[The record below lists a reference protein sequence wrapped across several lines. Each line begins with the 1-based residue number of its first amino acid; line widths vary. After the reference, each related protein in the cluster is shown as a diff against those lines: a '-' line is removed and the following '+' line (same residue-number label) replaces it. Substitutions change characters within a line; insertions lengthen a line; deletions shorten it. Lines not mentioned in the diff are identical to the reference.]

1 MKKILGLLLSVTAVA
16 SFADATTTGLYVG
29 AGAGAGWNDIASP
42 AAAFRLDAGYQ
53 ITPGFAVEVGT
64 TGVTQSGGA
73 YNASQQ
79 MYDLTVKGILPL
91 GDTFDIFA
99 QVGGAYQTTGMVG
112 SVNMNPNNTPAYA
125 GAYQASLA
133 GWQFVSGG
141 GFDINLTKQVAFNIT
156 DLYYYGSNNA
166 LGNSNV
172 VLGGVKF
179 AF

>member
-1 MKKILGLLLSVTAVA
+1 MKKILGVLLGLAAVSA
-16 SFADATTTGLYVG
+16 FADDNNLYVG
-29 AGAGAGWNDIASP
+29 VGAGAGWNDVASP
-42 AAAFRLDAGYQ
+42 AAAFRVDAGYKVA
-53 ITPGFAVEVGT
+53 PGFAVEVGT

-91 GDTFDIFA
+91 GDTFDLFA
-99 QVGGAYQTTGMVG
+99 QVGGAYQTTGMPAVN
-112 SVNMNPNNTPAYA
+112 SSDVNMANS
-125 GAYQASLA
+125 ASMA

-141 GFDINLTKQVAFNIT
+141 GFDINLTKSVSFNIT

-172 VLGGVKF
+172 VLGGMKF
-179 AF
+179 SF